1 MSKPNIAT
9 FFAEVLT
16 TDPDSKFEVRVSMFK
31 HLQSGGI
38 FGIDSSFLTENFAD
52 EEEVIV
58 NDPFDGQRKVMLT
71 GL

>member
-9 FFAEVLT
+9 FFAELPA

-38 FGIDSSFLTENFAD
+38 FGIDSSFLTDNFAD
-52 EEEVIV
+52 DEEVIV
-58 NDPFDGQRKVMLT
+58 NDPFDSQRKVLLT